1 MSRRIFKTGNSLV
14 VSLPKEAIE
23 YLHQVGENAEV
34 NVSLD
39 RTNRQ
44 IVIAPEMKQGVT
56 LRAGICCNR
65 GEIGTFS
72 LAARCP
78 VYKSGPRLRRFF
90 TLADP
95 DQ

>member
-23 YLHQVGENAEV
+23 YLQVGEGNAEV

-44 IVIAPEMKQGVT
+44 IVIAPVSSPMAIAGVE
-56 LRAGICCNR
+56 ICCNR

-78 VYKSGPRLRRFF
+78 V
-90 TLADP
+90 
-95 DQ
+95 